1 MEYQASISPGVSLT
15 VLMIG
20 TFLILIGFF
29 LVLAGISSPSRVTG
43 AGGGGLIMIGPIP
56 IIFYGRL
63 CPLIIL
69 LILVAITIAFLLPLL
84 HLLRLRRERE
94 KGESGYT

>member
-1 MEYQASISPGVSLT
+1 LREALVKGPKPMNPALIILGF
-15 VLMIG
+15 G
-20 TFLILIGFF
+20 LILLGVLLIILAAF
-29 LVLAGISSPSRVTG
+29 LGRAR
-43 AGGGGLIMIGPIP
+43 ARGGGLILIGPIP